1 MGIGEEV
8 ELRRGGGVAAVDAAA
23 LGPAA
28 HDEDALQEG
37 RQLGVLGEG
46 NGQVRQRP
54 GGHHLQLPGEALGLL
69 PEGVP
74 GGGGVRGPEGLRQGR
89 AAEAVRPVDVGGGV
103 GVPEEGTVR
112 AGIDRHVQ
120 ARESADPAGILIGVG
135 QGDVAVDGADAP
147 DVQGQAGR
155 RQDGLGV
162 VDAGVHIQPNRDPLA
177 HTGTSRPS

>member
-1 MGIGEEV
+1 M
-8 ELRRGGGVAAVDAAA
+8 
-23 LGPAA
+23 
-28 HDEDALQEG
+28 
-37 RQLGVLGEG
+37 
-46 NGQVRQRP
+46 
-54 GGHHLQLPGEALGLL
+54 
-69 PEGVP
+69 
-74 GGGGVRGPEGLRQGR
+74 
-89 AAEAVRPVDVGGGV
+89 DVGGGV